1 MAFAVGGLNRNLQIV
16 LERRD
21 VTDNKIYNYWVQHFE
36 RKSRIEMDNSLI
48 DWVRVVVFNWK
59 TNHGMRETG
68 NDAVISKRKV
78 DEEYD
83 DLVLYI
89 EAL

>member
-1 MAFAVGGLNRNLQIV
+1 MGYGICGWRIEQVV
-16 LERRD
+16 LEQWD

-48 DWVRVVVFNWK
+48 DWVRVVVLNWK

-83 DLVLYI
+83 DRVLYI